1 MKGER
6 EILELEGIVNEMKN
20 LQDVLNR
27 RFDRTMKTI
36 CNPREG
42 KYEEKG
48 AESYED
54 VKHTDK
60 NIIVLVEEGR
70 RRKTQRNNDGNFP
83 NPFINFNPL
92 IRRPSEF
99 KLLLQCES

>member
-6 EILELEGIVNEMKN
+6 ENLELEGIMNEMKN

-54 VKHTDK
+54 VKHIDK
-60 NIIVLVEEGR
+60 NIIVLVEEG
-70 RRKTQRNNDGNFP
+70 KKKKD
-83 NPFINFNPL
+83 
-92 IRRPSEF
+92 S
-99 KLLLQCES
+99 KK